1 MVAVEPL
8 TALLVVVEAVEDLAE
23 VAEVAEAIDPVLR
36 TVGGVAVFGVEPIT
50 DLVRVVEAVGEVTFL
65 PFTGAVDVEAARP
78 GVEGTV
84 DFLVRLGVVEVVE
97 VTEALLATPGVTV
110 PRVEGVLVA
119 GVIPGVLEARIG
131 LVGLV
136 VVEPTLVR
144 TVGLVNGTV
153 DFVMGVLEAVEV
165 TLLVGGGAAE
175 APARPAAAKEDILL
189 FTLGAGLS
197 DIFY

>member
-1 MVAVEPL
+1 MVE
-8 TALLVVVEAVEDLAE
+8 EAVVDLAE
-23 VAEVAEAIDPVLR
+23 VAEATEPVLR
-36 TVGGVAVFGVEPIT
+36 TVGGIAVFGVEPIT

-65 PFTGAVDVEAARP
+65 PLRGTVDVEVTRLA
-78 GVEGTV
+78 VEGTV
-84 DFLVRLGVVEVVE
+84 DFLVELGVVEVVE
-97 VTEALLATPGVTV
+97 VTEALLATPGVAV

-131 LVGLV
+131 LV

-144 TVGLVNGTV
+144 TVGLVDGTV

-165 TLLVGGGAAE
+165 ALLMGGGAA
-175 APARPAAAKEDILL
+175 APARPAAANEDILL

-197 DIFY
+197 DIFF